1 MLFMVKRRIL
11 TAIWLSC
18 PLTSLLPN
26 EDSSKSKRA
35 TESRQRIPQ
44 KVERHADETATWRAR
59 VVKAKEKRVVADPAE
74 EAVAARKR
82 DAVFAE
88 KMESMRDF
96 AFDKSV
102 ATVFDDMVNRSVPL
116 YGEQQRMMLELSLK
130 YLQPGTTFYDLGCA
144 SGSTI
149 LAVAQSHKNPATRFV
164 GFDLSEPMLD
174 EARKKLGA
182 AGVLNRCELRKADI
196 ADRLDMGNASVV
208 VMAWTMQFIRPMH
221 RARVAENVYR
231 NLRPGGCFLLT
242 EKLVVKD
249 PDLNRLYIEKY
260 YDYKRRQGYSEMEI
274 VQKREAL
281 ENILIPYQAEEN
293 VKMLQDV
300 GFATVDTFF
309 RWYNWCGILAVKS

>member
-1 MLFMVKRRIL
+1 M
-11 TAIWLSC
+11 
-18 PLTSLLPN
+18 
-26 EDSSKSKRA
+26 
-35 TESRQRIPQ
+35 
-44 KVERHADETATWRAR
+44 
-59 VVKAKEKRVVADPAE
+59 VKAKEKRVVADPAE